1 MNETGHETEKATV
14 IFTLLGLEHARGRGR
29 LLGLASAE
37 IVVEGVSFVVQGIRL
52 VYDEDGSLVVQ
63 PPRFRHSDGR
73 WIPAVVLPEPLAEA
87 IAAEVLEAF
96 R

>member
-1 MNETGHETEKATV
+1 MGETEKATV
-14 IFTLLGLEHARGRGR
+14 SFTLLGLEHARGRGR

-37 IVVEGVSFVVQGIRL
+37 IVMEGVSFLVQGIRL
-52 VYDEDGSLVVQ
+52 VYDDDGSLVVQ
-63 PPRFRHSDGR
+63 PPRFRHPDGR
-73 WIPAVVLPEPLAEA
+73 WIPAVVLPEPLADA